1 MATMPGENSQG
12 NQVWNPSVGTYFKP
26 GANQRES
33 YGGIIAVLND
43 SFASQGLDTKAYPH
57 NFAGIISA
65 LSDLTF
71 SQKQVP
77 VNPGVKPPNG
87 NVVGPDADGNYDWVW
102 GVVPTD
108 GELWYDTNQGRLF
121 IAIDGDFYQTNGADG
136 LAQVTSASTP
146 PGGPVVGQFW
156 WDSSERALYIFDGY
170 WIDEDGDTQNFRPPN
185 GTPLWRLLIDLANEG
200 EAGTMQ
206 TSATLPLVN
215 GVTRSTAT
223 SNSKL
228 PPISGVNVQ
237 SEYNTWLMSA
247 VEALDTASIENAEA
261 ANVEIGTTP
270 PSEPSVGDLW
280 YDTVGLELSIWYEDD
295 ETGQWVPTAAIYS
308 YDTEISQLNQKIN
321 EEKNTRENAVSI
333 LNAAID
339 DIKDTDIE
347 SLRVI
352 ENKITDLETHVNN
365 HPVTDLSDYVTA
377 SQLAAGIS
385 SVQENVDLV
394 TLSLASADANPK
406 LAEFTSLENR
416 VNTLPTTNDVETLIA
431 ASKQDLTSF
440 VTQGD
445 INTSINNITTQY
457 LPRTGGTLNGAFK
470 VEKTSPDISAFD
482 FSKEKWHSKNTHK
495 YRSNSVDAA
504 YATFG
509 TTDNFWEYAWKF
521 NNNEDFCWVHN
532 GTDKV
537 FSITKDGPACSQ
549 LYIGDIQQ
557 NTEDGRQIFNKID
570 VKDRLTK
577 YQSALVG
584 LRQGVANATD
594 FDELKANILSSLNS
608 I

>member
-33 YGGIIAVLND
+33 YGGIVAQLND
-43 SFASQGLDTKAYPH
+43 TFASQGLETKAYPH
-57 NFAGIISA
+57 NFAGIIAA

-71 SQKQVP
+71 AQKDVP

-136 LAQVTSASTP
+136 LVQVTTTSVP
-146 PGGPVVGQFW
+146 PAGPVVGQFW
-156 WDSSERALYIFDGY
+156 WDVVTRSLYIFDGF
-170 WIDEDGDTQNFRPPN
+170 WIDADGDTQNFRPPG
-185 GTPLWRLLIDLANEG
+185 GTPLWRLLIDLADEG
-200 EAGTMQ
+200 QASTVQ
-206 TSATLPLVN
+206 TTSTLPLAN
-215 GVTRSTAT
+215 GITGAT
-223 SNSKL
+223 LRSNSKL
-228 PPISGVNVQ
+228 PPTAEMNVQ
-237 SEYNTWLMSA
+237 SEYNEWLLKA
-247 VEALDTASIENAEA
+247 VEALDTATIENDEA
-261 ANVEIGTTP
+261 ASVEIGTIP
-270 PSEPSVGDLW
+270 PSNPSEGDLW

-295 ETGQWVPTAAIYS
+295 NTGQWAPTAAIYN
-308 YDTEISQLNQKIN
+308 YDTEITQLNNRITIESNSRSQALS
-321 EEKNTRENAVSI
+321 R
-333 LNAAID
+333 LNAELK

-352 ENKITDLETHVNN
+352 ESKITELEAHVSD
-365 HPVTDLSDYVTA
+365 HPVTDLTNYVTTGELA
-377 SQLAAGIS
+377 SGI
-385 SVQENVDLV
+385 ENVQQKVDAV
-394 TLSLASADANPK
+394 TLSLETAQANPNMS
-406 LAEFTSLENR
+406 EFTTLESY
-416 VNTLPTTNDVETLIA
+416 VNALPTTDEVETLIE

-445 INTSINNITTQY
+445 INAAIGNITTQY
-457 LPRTGGTLNGAFK
+457 LPRTGGTLKGAFK
-470 VEKTSPDISAFD
+470 VEKTSPEISAFD

-495 YRSNSVDAA
+495 YRSNSTDDA

-521 NNNEDFCWVHN
+521 SANEDFCWVHN

-557 NTEDGRQIFNKID
+557 NSADGRQIFNKID
-570 VKDRLTK
+570 VKDRLTT
-577 YQSALVG
+577 YQSAFVG
-584 LRQGVANATD
+584 LRQAVANATD
-594 FDELKANILSSLNS
+594 FDELKANILLSLNS

>member
-12 NQVWNPSVGTYFKP
+12 NQVWNPSVGTYFRP
-26 GANQRES
+26 GANNRES
-33 YGGIIAVLND
+33 YGGIVAVLND
-43 SFASQGLDTKAYPH
+43 TFASQGLENKAYPH
-57 NFAGIISA
+57 NFAGIIAA

-71 SQKQVP
+71 AQKQIP
-77 VNPGVKPPNG
+77 VKPGVQPPGG
-87 NVVGPDADGNYDWVW
+87 NVVGPDADGNYEWVW
-102 GVVPTD
+102 GVRPDD

-121 IAIDGDFYQTNGADG
+121 VAMDGDYYQTNGADG
-136 LAQVTSASTP
+136 LAQVTSTSNP

-156 WDSSERALYIFDGY
+156 WDSSTRSLYIFDGY

-185 GTPLWRLLIDLANEG
+185 GTPLWRLLVDLDNEG
-200 EAGTMQ
+200 EAATRQ
-206 TSATLPLVN
+206 TTGTLPL
-215 GVTRSTAT
+215 
-223 SNSKL
+223 SNSILPSALAGSSL
-228 PPISGVNVQ
+228 PPSGELHVQ
-237 SEYNTWLMSA
+237 SDYNTWVLSA
-247 VEALDTASIENAEA
+247 LSSLDTAITDTGEGAR
-261 ANVEIGTTP
+261 VDVGTTP
-270 PSEPSVGDLW
+270 PTTPSQGDLW
-280 YDTVGLELSIWYEDD
+280 YDTVGLELSVWYEDLN
-295 ETGQWVPTAAIYS
+295 TGQWVPTAAIYN
-308 YDTEISQLNQKIN
+308 YDLEISTLNGKISQ
-321 EEKNTRENAVSI
+321 EKNARYQDIATV
-333 LNAAID
+333 NAAIQS
-339 DIKDTDIE
+339 IKDTDVE
-347 SLRVI
+347 SLRVL
-352 ENKITDLETHVNN
+352 EEKITELESHVND
-365 HPVTDLSDYVTA
+365 HPTIDLTNYVTTG
-377 SQLAAGIS
+377 QLASGITGL
-385 SVQENVDLV
+385 QNNVDLV
-394 TLSLASADANPK
+394 NLTLSSAEEKPGMT
-406 LAEFTSLENR
+406 EFTTLTNY
-416 VNTLPTTNDVETLIA
+416 VNSLPTIGGVATLIDS
-431 ASKQDLTSF
+431 SKQDLTSF

-457 LPRTGGTLNGAFK
+457 LPVTGGTLKGAFK

-549 LYIGDIQQ
+549 LYIGDIQE
-557 NTEDGRQIFNKID
+557 NTNDGRQIFNKID

-577 YQSALVG
+577 YQSAFIA

-594 FDELKANILSSLNS
+594 FDELKANILLSLNS